1 MAQKGLS
8 DTGREIHMTTIALP
22 VIVLVVGLLLIGLAA
37 AAWGVD
43 TRPGFAEDQRR

>member
-1 MAQKGLS
+1 MAQQGLS
-8 DTGREIHMTTIALP
+8 ETEGEPHMTTIALP

-43 TRPGFAEDQRR
+43 TRPGFADDPRR